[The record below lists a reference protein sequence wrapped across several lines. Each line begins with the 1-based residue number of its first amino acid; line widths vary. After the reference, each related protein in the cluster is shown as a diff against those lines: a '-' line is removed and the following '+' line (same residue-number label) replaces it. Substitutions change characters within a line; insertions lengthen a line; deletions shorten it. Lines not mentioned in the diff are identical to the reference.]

1 MNLDLRYIDYNYFER
16 SGNEKHAINY
26 SNGHCI
32 WCNKDIGH
40 YFHGNPMV
48 IKKGSN
54 VSYYVPYCSNKC
66 KSEDPNSDEFIINYI
81 SACDS
86 FKPRFIKAEIVAKEK
101 KESKLNEELIT
112 YSKKKKILN
121 LKLILLALIILA
133 TLYLINSMNIVGY
146 FFGLLLFLIVR
157 SLNTISKPSSYN

>member
-1 MNLDLRYIDYNYFER
+1 MNSDLKYIDYNYFER
-16 SGNEKHAINY
+16 SGNELHAINY
-26 SNGHCI
+26 SNGNCI

-48 IKKGSN
+48 IKKGL

-66 KSEDPNSDEFIINYI
+66 KTEDPNSVEFIISYI

-86 FKPRFIKAEIVAKEK
+86 FKHRFIKGKILAKEK
-101 KESKLNEELIT
+101 KENRLNEQLIT

-121 LKLILLALIILA
+121 LKLILLATIILA
-133 TLYLINSMNIVGY
+133 TLYLINGMNIVGY
-146 FFGLLLFLIVR
+146 FFGLLLFLFIR
-157 SLNTISKPSSYN
+157 SVSTIYKPSSFD

>member
-16 SGNEKHAINY
+16 SGYEKHAINY
-26 SNGHCI
+26 SNGNCI

-48 IKKGSN
+48 IEKGL

-66 KSEDPNSDEFIINYI
+66 KSEDPNSVEFIISYI

-86 FKPRFIKAEIVAKEK
+86 FKPRFIKAEILAKEK
-101 KESKLNEELIT
+101 KESKLNEELIA

-121 LKLILLALIILA
+121 IKLILLALIILA
-133 TLYLINSMNIVGY
+133 TLYLINGMNIVGY

>member
-66 KSEDPNSDEFIINYI
+66 KTDNVFFVNIAGRS
-81 SACDS
+81 
-86 FKPRFIKAEIVAKEK
+86 
-101 KESKLNEELIT
+101 
-112 YSKKKKILN
+112 YS
-121 LKLILLALIILA
+121 
-133 TLYLINSMNIVGY
+133 S
-146 FFGLLLFLIVR
+146 
-157 SLNTISKPSSYN
+157 

>member
-16 SGNEKHAINY
+16 SGYEKHAINY
-26 SNGHCI
+26 SNGNCI

-40 YFHGNPMV
+40 YFYGNPMV
-48 IKKGSN
+48 INKGH

-66 KSEDPNSDEFIINYI
+66 KTEDPNSVEFIISYI

-86 FKPRFIKAEIVAKEK
+86 FKPIFIKDEILAKEK
-101 KESKLNEELIT
+101 KESRLNEQLIA

-133 TLYLINSMNIVGY
+133 TLYLINGMNIVGY
-146 FFGLLLFLIVR
+146 FFGLLLFLFIR
-157 SLNTISKPSSYN
+157 SMNKISKPSSFD